1 MRAVRGRD
9 NELAVL
15 RELVDAVACG
25 TGGVVRVEG
34 PAGIGKSTLL
44 AAVGRMAAGQRLI
57 AAAAAADELDQVT
70 PWGPLL
76 RALAASDP
84 PLLTAPD
91 VESLRSSPE
100 QRMAAIEVLR
110 AALEQVSPSQAVL
123 VTIDDLQWADAA
135 TLHALGALAEQLF
148 SYPVAWVLA
157 SRPRPTSAAL
167 DGLTARLDRAGA
179 RVLRLAPLA
188 PDAVRQ
194 LAADLLGSDLKPTAE
209 QLAAQAEGN
218 PLFVVELL
226 RTLADEATHA
236 GDGRGGQRESMRGS
250 VRAVVAAYLR
260 SLSAPAR
267 RLLDVGSVLG
277 REFSVAEVAEMT
289 GRPAVEWL
297 AGIEEALAAD
307 VLTEAG
313 DRLAF
318 RHDLLRQSVYAD
330 LPGSA
335 RQALHRDAA
344 QALRSLGVPPVRI
357 ASHIVIAA
365 EPGDEYAIS
374 MLGQVSQEI
383 FPAMPGAAADL
394 AVRALDLIGE
404 DDARR
409 PAMIA
414 RAVGMLGWVRRLDE
428 ARALGEGYLAS
439 HRPPLD
445 VAAAIMLGVR
455 RAWATRSIRP
465 YAEPLPHGLT
475 SDPAVPPG
483 TRANLI
489 AFEQRAAICAGD
501 TATAEREL
509 AVAAEL
515 VSGSGDP
522 AERSAVDYFRVICAQ
537 QRGQLG
543 EALARAQEGLAMID
557 PHRSGPIS
565 AHPRTDVA
573 VGLGGLGRTEEALAS
588 LGQAMGFD
596 EAVALTAVTL
606 RGQGVRAALLLDLG
620 RIDDARSEARA
631 AAAAAE
637 DLRSLDTLAFALGT
651 LAEAAVLQEDF
662 AEASAAAERLRAV
675 PSPLW
680 AEEYWAA
687 ALVADAA
694 GDARA
699 AIACLGPVFARL
711 QAGQFL
717 FAARLPGRLPRV
729 VELALRAGDRDM
741 AEVAARASAELA
753 SMTPDPTLRAAAAH
767 ARGLLAGD
775 PGELRHAL
783 EVSATDKRPLVH
795 GRICEHLGRV
805 LLSAGSTAEAVA
817 QFQTAFSAFAGCG
830 SRRETRRVRA
840 QLRSLGVH
848 KRQAAVARPERG
860 WQSLTKSELA
870 VVLIVAEGRT
880 NREAAAALFLSP
892 DTINTHLRHAFTKLG
907 VRSRIE
913 LARLALTREQ

>member
-91 VESLRSSPE
+91 IESLRSSPE
-100 QRMAAIEVLR
+100 QRMAAIEILR

-194 LAADLLGSDLKPTAE
+194 LAADLLGSDLKPAAE

-267 RLLDVGSVLG
+267 RPLDVGSVLG

-307 VLTEAG
+307 VLTEAE
-313 DRLAF
+313 DRLAL

-344 QALRSLGVPPVRI
+344 QALGPSAYPP
-357 ASHIVIAA
+357 
-365 EPGDEYAIS
+365 
-374 MLGQVSQEI
+374 
-383 FPAMPGAAADL
+383 
-394 AVRALDLIGE
+394 
-404 DDARR
+404 
-409 PAMIA
+409 
-414 RAVGMLGWVRRLDE
+414 
-428 ARALGEGYLAS
+428 
-439 HRPPLD
+439 
-445 VAAAIMLGVR
+445 
-455 RAWATRSIRP
+455 
-465 YAEPLPHGLT
+465 
-475 SDPAVPPG
+475 
-483 TRANLI
+483 
-489 AFEQRAAICAGD
+489 CA
-501 TATAEREL
+501 
-509 AVAAEL
+509 
-515 VSGSGDP
+515 
-522 AERSAVDYFRVICAQ
+522 
-537 QRGQLG
+537 
-543 EALARAQEGLAMID
+543 
-557 PHRSGPIS
+557 
-565 AHPRTDVA
+565 
-573 VGLGGLGRTEEALAS
+573 
-588 LGQAMGFD
+588 
-596 EAVALTAVTL
+596 
-606 RGQGVRAALLLDLG
+606 
-620 RIDDARSEARA
+620 
-631 AAAAAE
+631 
-637 DLRSLDTLAFALGT
+637 
-651 LAEAAVLQEDF
+651 
-662 AEASAAAERLRAV
+662 
-675 PSPLW
+675 
-680 AEEYWAA
+680 
-687 ALVADAA
+687 
-694 GDARA
+694 
-699 AIACLGPVFARL
+699 
-711 QAGQFL
+711 
-717 FAARLPGRLPRV
+717 
-729 VELALRAGDRDM
+729 
-741 AEVAARASAELA
+741 
-753 SMTPDPTLRAAAAH
+753 
-767 ARGLLAGD
+767 
-775 PGELRHAL
+775 
-783 EVSATDKRPLVH
+783 
-795 GRICEHLGRV
+795 
-805 LLSAGSTAEAVA
+805 
-817 QFQTAFSAFAGCG
+817 
-830 SRRETRRVRA
+830 
-840 QLRSLGVH
+840 
-848 KRQAAVARPERG
+848 
-860 WQSLTKSELA
+860 
-870 VVLIVAEGRT
+870 
-880 NREAAAALFLSP
+880 
-892 DTINTHLRHAFTKLG
+892 
-907 VRSRIE
+907 
-913 LARLALTREQ
+913 